1 MYERPTLFTV
11 DYNLLA
17 YVWSIILSNYNLQGV
32 QIEYWI

>member
-1 MYERPTLFTV
+1 MYERPTLFSVGT
-11 DYNLLA
+11 NLLA